1 MAGTNK
7 LTELHFMVQTGV
19 AKYNAEDRKLIR
31 SHVMKGKN
39 LGKTRSPQSK
49 RSTDR
54 ADLKRPRPAS
64 ASSAS
69 KTSLRDEHDTS
80 VTQDSQSVSTST
92 TPSSR
97 SPPASPFQVTSPRK
111 FGHACSTLEFAD
123 SVHAATVEVVLQFS
137 SIAKQL
143 LFPMERCI
151 FFDRRAENWIA
162 PLAVD
167 PAYLHAK
174 IFTSLFFFD
183 GIKPNRSHHAS
194 QSILHHHHR
203 ALSLLRERILNGTDQ
218 ARLSNNTVSVILGL
232 AGQAFWMGDLRS
244 AMNHMEGLRRIVD
257 LRGGLVSIR
266 NNEKLLTELLRC
278 DIGIALY
285 SGVKPIFLEDGRRLP
300 YPALTLLLEPKGC
313 HSNAV
318 DTRYVAW
325 TSTGIE
331 MAPELASAWITM
343 SDFCKVINLAAKSEQ
358 RIRIGTFLDTMAS
371 VMYRLIDMHFD
382 VASSD
387 EVVRLGLLCFCCSVF
402 LHWQHLGV
410 SYGNLATISRG
421 CFRSLTERRLQLP
434 PQFMLWIL
442 MIGAVSVLNSS
453 DDEWLTPSLCE
464 TARNSEVLTWA
475 QMQDSMVT
483 VLWIH
488 LVHDEKG
495 KHVFDDAIGRVA

>member
-7 LTELHFMVQTGV
+7 STELHFMVQTGV

-49 RSTDR
+49 RNTDR
-54 ADLKRPRPAS
+54 ADFKRPCPVS
-64 ASSAS
+64 ASSVG
-69 KTSLRDEHDTS
+69 KTSLQDEHDSS

-92 TPSSR
+92 TPISR

-111 FGHACSTLEFAD
+111 FGHICSTLEFAD

-174 IFTSLFFFD
+174 IFTSLYFFD

-194 QSILHHHHR
+194 QRTMHHHHR

-218 ARLSNNTVSVILGL
+218 ARLSNNTISVILGL

-257 LRGGLVSIR
+257 LKGGLSSIR

-278 DIGIALY
+278 DLGIALY
-285 SGVKPIFLEDGRRLP
+285 RGVKPVFLEDGRNLP
-300 YPALTLLLEPKGC
+300 YPALTFLLEPRA
-313 HSNAV
+313 SVSTTV
-318 DTRYVAW
+318 DAQYVA
-325 TSTGIE
+325 STASGVGIE

-343 SDFCKVINLAAKSEQ
+343 SDFCKVINFAAESEQ
-358 RIRIGTFLDTMAS
+358 RISIGTFLDTMANGTE
-371 VMYRLIDMHFD
+371 YNEI
-382 VASSD
+382 
-387 EVVRLGLLCFCCSVF
+387 G
-402 LHWQHLGV
+402 
-410 SYGNLATISRG
+410 
-421 CFRSLTERRLQLP
+421 SL
-434 PQFMLWIL
+434 M
-442 MIGAVSVLNSS
+442 N
-453 DDEWLTPSLCE
+453 
-464 TARNSEVLTWA
+464 
-475 QMQDSMVT
+475 
-483 VLWIH
+483 
-488 LVHDEKG
+488 
-495 KHVFDDAIGRVA
+495 